1 MIKRN
6 VCIYI
11 LLTALL
17 LTSFLGSA
25 NQVLSS
31 TVEDIKNQI
40 DQAGNKQDSI
50 QNQLDKINHT
60 LAEQQKE
67 YDAISK
73 AYVEIANQYQQE
85 TSALEK
91 QLDEL
96 EIIFHEI
103 EELQN
108 TIVQNEQA
116 YTRALDLFYKRAIV
130 TYRQSQCSALQTYI
144 ECGNLFA
151 YNERVRLMKDMLESD
166 QVHIEE
172 LRRMKQD
179 LDDKKTLVEIS
190 TLDIRQ
196 AVREKEILVEKLKN
210 NQQILASDLS
220 ASRDAIH
227 RLEAQEAA
235 LEAESKRLEAEIREL
250 QWQYEKLLGN
260 DDGTLHF
267 LWPAPAGKYI
277 TSYYG
282 YRTHPISGQWKMH
295 NGIDIGAA
303 GGTNIVASE
312 EGVVATATWNEGGYG
327 WYVIIYH
334 GEGIST
340 LYAHASKLLV
350 KAGDRVRCGQVIALV
365 GNTGA
370 SRGDHLHFEVRLNG
384 TPRNPLDYLNV

>member
-103 EELQN
+103 TVRNLYLE
-108 TIVQNEQA
+108 
-116 YTRALDLFYKRAIV
+116 
-130 TYRQSQCSALQTYI
+130 
-144 ECGNLFA
+144 GNLLRFSPVYRWHFA
-151 YNERVRLMKDMLESD
+151 CAEYS
-166 QVHIEE
+166 
-172 LRRMKQD
+172 
-179 LDDKKTLVEIS
+179 
-190 TLDIRQ
+190 
-196 AVREKEILVEKLKN
+196 LKN
-210 NQQILASDLS
+210 FICSL
-220 ASRDAIH
+220 
-227 RLEAQEAA
+227 
-235 LEAESKRLEAEIREL
+235 
-250 QWQYEKLLGN
+250 
-260 DDGTLHF
+260 
-267 LWPAPAGKYI
+267 
-277 TSYYG
+277 
-282 YRTHPISGQWKMH
+282 
-295 NGIDIGAA
+295 
-303 GGTNIVASE
+303 
-312 EGVVATATWNEGGYG
+312 
-327 WYVIIYH
+327 
-334 GEGIST
+334 
-340 LYAHASKLLV
+340 
-350 KAGDRVRCGQVIALV
+350 
-365 GNTGA
+365 
-370 SRGDHLHFEVRLNG
+370 
-384 TPRNPLDYLNV
+384 